1 MDVVIAV
8 SIYISN
14 WLNTD
19 LFYCF
24 TTFLGKFFTPV
35 RNAALEFYKVI
46 VNISL
51 EMQTN

>member
-1 MDVVIAV
+1 MDEVVAA
-8 SIYISN
+8 SFYIRN
-14 WLNTD
+14 WLSGD

-24 TTFLGKFFTPV
+24 TTFLGEFFTPV

-46 VNISL
+46 VNISP